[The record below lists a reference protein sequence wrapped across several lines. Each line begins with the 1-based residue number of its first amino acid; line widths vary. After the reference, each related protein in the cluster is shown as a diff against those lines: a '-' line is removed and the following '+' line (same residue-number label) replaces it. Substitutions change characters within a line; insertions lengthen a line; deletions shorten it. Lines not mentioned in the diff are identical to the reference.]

1 MYDVVVVGGGPSG
14 ATAAEDL
21 ARSGHRVALLD
32 REGRIKPCGGAIPP
46 RLMQD
51 FDIGED
57 QLVAKV
63 NTARMIS
70 PTGRHVDIPI
80 ENGFVTPDGAEIVD
94 LSNAWVMPG
103 FIDAHVHITNQQGA
117 GRRISAFTEGT
128 ADRTIDGVMYA
139 GRTLMAGFTT
149 VQDVGGDIEAVRAL
163 RDGVETGDIIGPR
176 LRIAGGAVTP
186 TGGHGDAN
194 GWSVQ
199 VLRESGSPY
208 ACNGADDC
216 ARAVRQ
222 LVQEGADVIKITAT
236 GGVLSSTGAGV
247 EQQFFQEELEAIV
260 GAAHMMGRR
269 VTAHA
274 HGVTGINAFLRAGG
288 DSVEHGTYLD
298 RESIRLFRDNDAVL
312 VPTVMA
318 GEWVANQAD
327 AGWMT
332 PFQAAK
338 ARVVGPQMIE
348 MVRRAHEGGVT
359 IAFGTDSGVSAH
371 GDNAR
376 EFLLYTQAG
385 MTEMEALATATTIG
399 ARHVRLED
407 EIGRIAPGF
416 SADIVATNGDPLSD
430 IEELMDIDFVMAR
443 GVVHKNEE

>member
-1 MYDVVVVGGGPSG
+1 MIRTIAALGALAALAPASALAQDAEPLTVIHAGHLIAAPGEERVREEVSILVRGGEIE
-14 ATAAEDL
+14 A
-21 ARSGHRVALLD
+21 
-32 REGRIKPCGGAIPP
+32 
-46 RLMQD
+46 
-51 FDIGED
+51 
-57 QLVAKV
+57 
-63 NTARMIS
+63 
-70 PTGRHVDIPI
+70 I
-80 ENGFVTPDGAEIVD
+80 ENGFVSPDGAELVD
-94 LSNAWVMPG
+94 LSGAWVMPG

-128 ADRTIDGVMYA
+128 ADRTIDGVMY
-139 GRTLMAGFTT
+139 GQRTLMAGFTT

-163 RDGVETGDIIGPR
+163 RDGVEAGDIVGPR

-208 ACNGADDC
+208 ACNGAADC
-216 ARAVRQ
+216 ARATRQ

-260 GAAHMMGRR
+260 EAAHMMGRR

-288 DSVEHGTYLD
+288 DSIEHGTYLD
-298 RESIRLFRDNDAVL
+298 RDSIRLFRDNDAVL

-338 ARVVGPQMIE
+338 ARVVGPQMID

-399 ARHVRLED
+399 ARHVQLED

-416 SADIVATNGDPLSD
+416 AADIVATNGDPLEN
-430 IEELMDIDFVMAR
+430 IEELMDVDFVMAR
-443 GVVHKNEE
+443 GVVRKNEE

>member
-1 MYDVVVVGGGPSG
+1 MIRTFLTG
-14 ATAAEDL
+14 ACAAAML
-21 ARSGHRVALLD
+21 AA
-32 REGRIKPCGGAIPP
+32 GAFA
-46 RLMQD
+46 QD
-51 FDIGED
+51 DGAAPLTVIHAGTLIAAPGED
-57 QLVAKV
+57 QPRRQVSILV
-63 NTARMIS
+63 RDD
-70 PTGRHVDIPI
+70 RI
-80 ENGFVTPDGAEIVD
+80 EAIEDGFVTPDGAEIID
-94 LSNAWVMPG
+94 LSDDYVMPG
-103 FIDAHVHITNQQGA
+103 FIDAHVHITSQQGP
-117 GRRISAFTEGT
+117 GRRIANFTEGP
-128 ADRTIDGVMYA
+128 ADNAIDGVLYA
-139 GRTLMAGFTT
+139 GRTLRAGFTT
-149 VQDVGGDIEAVRAL
+149 IQDVGGNMEAMRAL
-163 RDGVETGDIIGPR
+163 RDGVEAGDFVGPR
-176 LRIAGGAVTP
+176 LRIAGGSVTP

-199 VLRESGSPY
+199 ILRETGSPY

-216 ARAVRQ
+216 ARSVRQ

-247 EQQFFQEELEAIV
+247 EQQFFQDELNAIV
-260 GAAHMMGRR
+260 EAAHMMGRR

-288 DSVEHGTYLD
+288 DSIEHGTYLD
-298 RESIRLFRDNDAVL
+298 RESMRLFRDNDAVL
-312 VPTVMA
+312 VPTAMA

-327 AGWMT
+327 SGWMT

-338 ARVVGPQMIE
+338 ARMVGPQMLD

-376 EFLLYTQAG
+376 EFELYVEAG
-385 MTEMEALATATTIG
+385 MTPMEAIASATTVG

-416 SADIVATNGDPLSD
+416 SADIVAVDGDPLANIS
-430 IEELMDIDFVMAR
+430 ELTDVDFVMAR
-443 GVVHKNEE
+443 GDVVKHEE

>member
-1 MYDVVVVGGGPSG
+1 MIRIL
-14 ATAAEDL
+14 TAALAAAGLAAPLLAQDEAPLTVIHAGHVLTAPGEAGVSEDVSIL
-21 ARSGHRVALLD
+21 VRGD
-32 REGRIKPCGGAIPP
+32 RIEAIEEGFI
-46 RLMQD
+46 
-51 FDIGED
+51 
-57 QLVAKV
+57 
-63 NTARMIS
+63 
-70 PTGRHVDIPI
+70 
-80 ENGFVTPDGAEIVD
+80 TPDDAEIVD
-94 LSNAWVMPG
+94 LSEHWVMPG
-103 FIDAHVHITNQQGA
+103 FIDAHVHITNEA
-117 GRRISAFTEGT
+117 GPNRRISAFTEGP
-128 ADRTIDGVMYA
+128 ADRTIDGVKYA

-149 VQDVGGDIEAVRAL
+149 VQDVGGNIEALRAL
-163 RDGVETGDIIGPR
+163 RAGIEDGDIIGPR

-186 TGGHGDAN
+186 TGGHGDVN
-194 GWSVQ
+194 GWSVE
-199 VLRESGSPY
+199 VLRANGSPY

-216 ARAVRQ
+216 ARATRQ

-236 GGVLSSTGAGV
+236 GGVMSSTGAGV
-247 EQQFFQEELEAIV
+247 EQQFFESELEAIV

-288 DSVEHGTYLD
+288 DSIEHGTYLD
-298 RESIRLFRDNDAVL
+298 EESIRLFRRNDAVL

-376 EFLLYTQAG
+376 EFLLYIQAG
-385 MTEMEALATATTIG
+385 MTPMEAIATATTIG
-399 ARHVRLED
+399 ARHVQLED
-407 EIGRIAPGF
+407 RIGRIETGF
-416 SADIVATNGDPLSD
+416 IADIVAVDENPLDD
-430 IEELMDIDFVMAR
+430 IEALTDMDFVMAR
-443 GVVHKNEE
+443 GVVHKDG